1 MNKVNFN
8 IACSTDVGNIK
19 KVNEDSFIIKS
30 SKIEKKQC
38 ALGVVCDG
46 LGGLSFGDIASKMA
60 IDKMDIWWEK
70 TLPILLKNK
79 SNDKDI
85 LNSLE
90 KTINAINVSVIEMID
105 TQHVNM
111 GTTMSCLLI
120 IDTKYYIAHIG
131 DSRVY
136 KYDKE
141 LLQLTEDHTYY
152 ESLRKKGLI
161 EQSKKVKK
169 NILTQCIGSDT
180 DIRIFTATDKIRKSC
195 SFLVCSDGYYNK
207 MNVERM
213 KIKLNDKKIINSKN
227 NYIKNICDDL
237 VENVKSKGEKDNIT
251 LAVIRVDIKG
261 MRKILN
267 RIFSR

>member
-1 MNKVNFN
+1 MNKINFN
-8 IACSTDVGNIK
+8 IACTTDVGNIK
-19 KVNEDSFIIKS
+19 KVNEDSFIVKS
-30 SKIEKKQC
+30 SKVEKKQC
-38 ALGVVCDG
+38 ALVVVCDG
-46 LGGLSFGDIASKMA
+46 LGGLSYGDIASKTSTDRMNS
-60 IDKMDIWWEK
+60 WWEK
-70 TLPILLKNK
+70 NLPLLLKNK
-79 SNDKDI
+79 SSDKDI

-90 KTINAINVSVIEMID
+90 KTINDINISIIEMID
-105 TQHVNM
+105 RHHVNM

-120 IDTKYYIAHIG
+120 IGTKYYIAHIG
-131 DSRVY
+131 DSRIY

-195 SFLVCSDGYYNK
+195 SFIVCSDGYYNK
-207 MNVERM
+207 MNIERM
-213 KIKLNDKKIINSKN
+213 KIKFNDKKIINSKN

-251 LAVIRVDIKG
+251 LALIRVDKKG
-261 MRKILN
+261 MRNIID